1 MFMRV
6 RRTLPQFTFILSE
19 RFVNRNSL
27 VSTGFFRFFPVLFA
41 FGYILPQKT
50 QQNRQILA
58 PITLLTQ
65 GRFGPQKNIFSAK
78 LTVPEISMFD
88 LQS

>member
-6 RRTLPQFTFILSE
+6 RRTVPHFTFILSE
-19 RFVNRNSL
+19 RFVNRNSS
-27 VSTGFFRFFPVLFA
+27 VSTGFFRFFQVLFA
-41 FGYILPQKT
+41 IGHFLPQNS
-50 QQNRQILA
+50 QQNSQFLA